1 MTISSWVGPE
11 YPLYRAFRSESADNM
26 RASGKVEAVLGMLSI
41 GHQTG
46 WTGIIARMMHLFGA
60 PKTGKCPRN
69 WQGACAETTG
79 DVQSRQ
85 GAKKKIS
92 KHEMRNS
99 KQASFGFGVSIFSPF
114 MSFLDFIRILNSSGS
129 HVVSEAGM
137 DAAVKDLHEKTANEY
152 VKALRTE
159 AGHVAAFLVWPVI
172 GFAGAV
178 IGG

>member
-1 MTISSWVGPE
+1 
-11 YPLYRAFRSESADNM
+11 M
-26 RASGKVEAVLGMLSI
+26 RVLGKVKAVLGMLSI

-46 WTGIIARMMHLFGA
+46 WTGIIARMMHLFGE

-79 DVQSRQ
+79 DVQSLQVGQEENSEARN
-85 GAKKKIS
+85 AKFEAGLIRVWCFDFFPFHVFFGLYS
-92 KHEMRNS
+92 DFEL
-99 KQASFGFGVSIFSPF
+99 FGFPRRERSGHGCGGE
-114 MSFLDFIRILNSSGS
+114 RSSR
-129 HVVSEAGM
+129 
-137 DAAVKDLHEKTANEY
+137 KTANEY

-159 AGHVAAFLVWPVI
+159 AGHVAAFLVWSVI

>member
-1 MTISSWVGPE
+1 
-11 YPLYRAFRSESADNM
+11 
-26 RASGKVEAVLGMLSI
+26 
-41 GHQTG
+41 
-46 WTGIIARMMHLFGA
+46 
-60 PKTGKCPRN
+60 
-69 WQGACAETTG
+69 
-79 DVQSRQ
+79 
-85 GAKKKIS
+85 
-92 KHEMRNS
+92 MRNS

-178 IGG
+178 VGG